1 MKTTLKKFTM
11 LMLSLAIVMG
21 VVAVFGGDVLAK
33 TTTLKQSDLTAT
45 VGTEFSLTIPIEDK
59 SGIRKGYITTEIIEK
74 GQPPQ
79 KDDILTE
86 YGLRMEGGKKG
97 SDPAIVNEV
106 VNVTVTG
113 TPTKAGELSFYV
125 YGLDG
130 LGNKTYYP
138 IKITISEP
146 EKPITPTELTPTTT
160 TLKESFSIIFNPAG
174 GRWEDGSTDPIV
186 IDCKQGDVITI
197 LAAPRKAGANFLYW
211 EGSRYYPGEEYVVE
225 GDHTFTARYD
235 DLPEV
240 DTYLLFEAV
249 NGTPATQPTLTTI
262 STMPAETIPA
272 PSPSQSASV
281 QNLPKTGEK
290 AAGMSLS
297 VMSAL
302 TGLGLFIAMRKKIG
316 K

>member
-1 MKTTLKKFTM
+1 MKTTLKQFTM

-21 VVAVFGGDVLAK
+21 VVAVFGGDVFAK

-59 SGIRKGYITTEIIEK
+59 SGIRKGYITTEIKEK
-74 GQPPQ
+74 GQPSQ
-79 KDDILTE
+79 DDSILTE
-86 YGLRMEGGKKG
+86 YGLSMEGGKKG

-146 EKPITPTELTPTTT
+146 EKPITPTEPTP

-174 GRWEDGSTDPIV
+174 GRWEDGSTDPII

-197 LAAPRKAGANFLYW
+197 LAAPRKAGAKFLYW

-249 NGTPATQPTLTTI
+249 NGTPATQPTQTTI
-262 STMPAETIPA
+262 STMPADTIPA
-272 PSPSQSASV
+272 PSPSQPLAP

-290 AAGMSLS
+290 AAAMSWS

-302 TGLGLFIAMRKKIG
+302 TGLGLFIAVRKKFG